1 MTSISI
7 PLLLKDGMPA
17 APAAG
22 GGSLSAKLK
31 EADAPKA
38 KVPEKKDDSSEK

>member
-1 MTSISI
+1 
-7 PLLLKDGMPA
+7 MPA

-38 KVPEKKDDSSEK
+38 KDVELPKDEEEEEGGQSPE